1 MERFGTPNANALTP
15 RQVSAL
21 PHLASAPS
29 LTEGARNA
37 SIGRTTLN
45 RWMDDPAF
53 RAQLTQLRENTAD
66 LTHAATQGVI
76 FKAVQ
81 VIAES
86 LDSPNPFIRLRAVR
100 IAISVALRTDEA
112 REIIQRMDVLDESLT
127 LLKQQR

>member
-1 MERFGTPNANALTP
+1 
-15 RQVSAL
+15 
-21 PHLASAPS
+21 
-29 LTEGARNA
+29 
-37 SIGRTTLN
+37 
-45 RWMDDPAF
+45 MDDPAF